1 MNSATEKFLTGLKSN
16 DLLLKLT
23 WDEWLAIEPPYS
35 ATQVTTADAWTRYQR
50 NGYDWDMHGTLYTPE
65 KETDPRRAFVFFH
78 GGAGSEKIMDLTPD
92 GRPGLARVLAA
103 QGFKVL
109 ALTYPGHYPLGGVWK
124 QPIAERNPI
133 YLKDR
138 DLPQDEVLDRNLK
151 CTFNVILQG
160 AGLLTDEHFAGR
172 EIIGFGHSTGGPMA
186 AHLTRFS
193 KKTKVIGIVGFGS
206 GGPDGWRL
214 EWRNKTGAEKYTE
227 KPIDHVSRRSPDSF
241 KESGY
246 VDPEDLTPWGGADDY
261 IRLIS
266 PLRSQ
271 MKTSLCD
278 NQHNAAVGILEEY
291 PKRTGLPREEYF
303 DHLQEPDPNWLKTIR
318 VLLTVGENDKGH
330 WVKGEKLEHK
340 REMFMGAKYAATH
353 ARRARGFDPALWSR
367 RLFRTCTTKKSPISG
382 SGRTRT
388 VISSNSAIGL
398 VKEDFSMSVR
408 CLLVLVVLIMGWPVS
423 SSLAAQA
430 KADVRSR
437 AGSL

>member
-1 MNSATEKFLTGLKSN
+1 MSSTEVTEKYLDGLQSRE
-16 DLLLKLT
+16 LLLKLT
-23 WDEWLAIEPPYS
+23 WDEWLALPPPYPEGKFS
-35 ATQVTTADAWTRYQR
+35 TSDAVARYNR
-50 NGYDWDMHGTLYTPE
+50 NGYDWDMHGTVFTPD
-65 KETDPRRAFVFFH
+65 KEADSRRAFVFFH

-92 GRPGLARVLAA
+92 GRPGLARVVAS

-109 ALTYPGHYPLGGVWK
+109 ALTYPGHYPKGGVWK
-124 QPIAERNPI
+124 QPIPERMPV
-133 YLKDR
+133 YLMDR
-138 DLPQDEVLDRNLK
+138 ELPKEEIFDRNLK

-193 KKTKVIGIVGFGS
+193 KKTKVIGLVGFGS

-214 EWRNKTGAEKYTE
+214 EWRNKTGVEPYRE
-227 KPIDHVSRRSPDSF
+227 IPIEHISRRSPNSF
-241 KESGY
+241 KNSGY

-278 NQHNAAVGILEEY
+278 NQHNAATGILEEY

-303 DHLQEPDPNWLKTIR
+303 DHLQEPDQNWLRTIK

-330 WVKGEKLEHK
+330 WVKGERLEDK
-340 REMFMGAKYAATH
+340 REMFMGAKYASTT
-353 ARRARGFDPALWSR
+353 RGAH
-367 RLFRTCTTKKSPISG
+367 
-382 SGRTRT
+382 
-388 VISSNSAIGL
+388 
-398 VKEDFSMSVR
+398 
-408 CLLVLVVLIMGWPVS
+408 VVLIPRYGHVGYSELYNEKIAYLW
-423 SSLAAQA
+423 LWAY
-430 KADVRSR
+430 RS
-437 AGSL
+437 GYFN

>member
-1 MNSATEKFLTGLKSN
+1 MATKSAAVEKFLANLGSTE
-16 DLLLKLT
+16 LLLTLN
-23 WDEWLAIEPPYS
+23 WDEWLTIEAPYS
-35 ATQVTTADAWTRYQR
+35 DVKISSQDVIARYNR
-50 NGYDWDMHGTLYTPE
+50 NGYDWDMHGTLFTPE
-65 KETDPRRAFVFFH
+65 KEFDSNRAFVFFH

-92 GRPGLARVLAA
+92 GRPGLARVVAS

-109 ALTYPGHYPLGGVWK
+109 ALTYPGHYPKGGVWK
-124 QPIAERNPI
+124 QPIPERMPV
-133 YLKDR
+133 YLMDR
-138 DLPQDEVLDRNLK
+138 ELPTEEILDRNLK

-193 KKTKVIGIVGFGS
+193 NKTQVVGLVGFGS

-214 EWRNKTGAEKYTE
+214 EWRNKTGAESYRE
-227 KPIDHVSRRSPDSF
+227 IPIEHISRRSPDSF
-241 KESGY
+241 KNSGY

-278 NQHNAAVGILEEY
+278 NQHNAALGILEEY

-303 DHLQEPDPNWLKTIR
+303 DHLQEPDPEWLKTIR

-330 WVKGEKLEHK
+330 WVKGERLEDK
-340 REMFMGAKYAATH
+340 RELFMGAKYAASTRGTH
-353 ARRARGFDPALWSR
+353 
-367 RLFRTCTTKKSPISG
+367 
-382 SGRTRT
+382 
-388 VISSNSAIGL
+388 
-398 VKEDFSMSVR
+398 
-408 CLLVLVVLIMGWPVS
+408 VVLIPRYGHVGYSELYNEKIAYLW
-423 SSLAAQA
+423 LWAL
-430 KADVRSR
+430 KAGYFD
-437 AGSL
+437 